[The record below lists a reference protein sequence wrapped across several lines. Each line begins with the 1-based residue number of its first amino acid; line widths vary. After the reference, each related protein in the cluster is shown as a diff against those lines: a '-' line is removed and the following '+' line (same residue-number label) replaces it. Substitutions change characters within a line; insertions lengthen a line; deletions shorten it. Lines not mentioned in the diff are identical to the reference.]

1 MGAMAREVTGV
12 RSVGVVGL
20 GTIARTHL
28 QVLADVAPGARVFG
42 VDPRGP
48 SAAAATPGMSVHEDL
63 AAALATEQPDL
74 WVVATPTHT
83 HADLCARLVRE
94 GGARVLVE
102 KPLTADVVGLERLLR
117 VVEEAGAQDRVLV
130 AHHFAFSPEVVWARE
145 VVRSRPSLGLL
156 TRITSVFHDPYVRRS
171 AEERASYGSA
181 WTDSGAN
188 QLSMLFRWVDDV
200 AVDRVTELD
209 DGARAHVTGRFRCG
223 RGRPGRVLLVSSWLA
238 ADSSKRT
245 VLAFDDGD
253 AEVWLDHTA
262 VTGML
267 VRHGEVVAWLDDDGT
282 TPRKVAHYRPLYAS
296 VLSDDPDPVLRLDT
310 AAAVVRR
317 LAAGRGSD

>member
-1 MGAMAREVTGV
+1 MGRGDTTI
-12 RSVGVVGL
+12 GVVGL

-28 QVLADVAPGARVFG
+28 EVLAGVAPHARLFG
-42 VDPRGP
+42 VDPRG
-48 SAAAATPGMSVHEDL
+48 SAAAAAAPGMQVHEDL
-63 AAALATEQPDL
+63 AAALGAEDPDL
-74 WVVATPTHT
+74 WVVATPTHS
-83 HADLCARLVRE
+83 HGDLCVRLVRE
-94 GGARVLVE
+94 ARGRVLVE
-102 KPLTADVVGLERLLR
+102 KPLTADVPALERLLR

-145 VVRSRPSLGLL
+145 VMRSRPSLGLL
-156 TRITSVFHDPYVRRS
+156 TRVTSVFHDPYVRKS

-188 QLSMLFRWVDDV
+188 QLSMLLRWVDDV
-200 AVDRVTELD
+200 EVDEVVEHD
-209 DGARAHVTGRFRCG
+209 DGARAHVRGTFRCHG
-223 RGRPGRVLLVSSWLA
+223 GRPGRVLLVSSWLA

-253 AEVWLDHTA
+253 AELWLDHTA
-262 VTGML
+262 VTAML

-310 AAAVVRR
+310 AAVVVRR
-317 LAAGRGSD
+317 LAAGRPAD